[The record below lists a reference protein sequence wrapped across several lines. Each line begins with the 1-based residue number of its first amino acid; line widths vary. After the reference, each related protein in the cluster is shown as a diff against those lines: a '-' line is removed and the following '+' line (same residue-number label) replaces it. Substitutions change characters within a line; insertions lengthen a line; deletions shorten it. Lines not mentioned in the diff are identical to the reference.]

1 MFPYYMV
8 ISILTETQ
16 AFVNGFSALFIK
28 YFPEKIAE
36 KHKKTAR
43 HRLLTGCSFNRKT
56 RLFYFFDFRRFTR
69 KPSEIVEFRSSYLT
83 RSYNGYVSYLRGM
96 QGKTTFY
103 AHAERQTSYGERFAD
118 AAVFLGEHNAFEVL
132 DSFLS
137 AFDDTITDFHG
148 IADVELG
155 NFLLHVLGFD
165 LLNEPHDFTSD
176 FTRHSYPLC
185 DRGMPE
191 VSYLL

>member
-118 AAVFLGEHNAFEVL
+118 AAVFLRDYDALEILN
-132 DSFLS
+132 SFLA
-137 AFDDTITDFHG
+137 AFDNAVADFHG
-148 IADVELG
+148 VADVELR
-155 NFLLHVLGFD
+155 NVFLQTLGFD
-165 LLNEPHDFTSD
+165 RFDQSFH
-176 FTRHSYPLC
+176 
-185 DRGMPE
+185 
-191 VSYLL
+191 

>member
-118 AAVFLGEHNAFEVL
+118 AAVFLRDYDALEILN
-132 DSFLS
+132 SFL
-137 AFDDTITDFHG
+137 AVFDKAAADFHG
-148 IADVELG
+148 VADVELR
-155 NFLLHVLGFD
+155 NVFLQTLGFD
-165 LLNEPHDFTSD
+165 RFDQSFH
-176 FTRHSYPLC
+176 
-185 DRGMPE
+185 
-191 VSYLL
+191 